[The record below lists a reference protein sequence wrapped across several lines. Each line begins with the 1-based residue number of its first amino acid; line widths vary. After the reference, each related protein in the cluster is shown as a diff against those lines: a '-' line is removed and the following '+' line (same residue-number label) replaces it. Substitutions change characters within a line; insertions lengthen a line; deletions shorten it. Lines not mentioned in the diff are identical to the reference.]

1 MPCPAQHTRRPL
13 IIVRKHLDT
22 SYRNHMG
29 RPSWQLD
36 VSVGKARTDSDG
48 RLTLCVYN
56 YHKHCPGYFYFF
68 FLRLCCQQ
76 IQISLW
82 LPALHFSWN
91 PFQHYDGAIFLSQG
105 SSSWFVGFLKNIY
118 IFHLEIVLALTISP
132 SYFGQVQNSNAVLF
146 SESRI
151 VTAAFAYG
159 SEIPVCRLDGEGR
172 RKRNSEN
179 F

>member
-1 MPCPAQHTRRPL
+1 MCQLAKQGLIAMGGLLCVL
-13 IIVRKHLDT
+13 IITTNTAQDIFT
-22 SYRNHMG
+22 SF
-29 RPSWQLD
+29 SWD
-36 VSVGKARTDSDG
+36 
-48 RLTLCVYN
+48 
-56 YHKHCPGYFYFF
+56 
-68 FLRLCCQQ
+68 CCQQ

-172 RKRNSEN
+172 RKRNTVGISNVSFCFSVEKSPSGWLSGSARILIRRRTL